1 MSAPSP
7 EQSFPHYQS
16 LSIRMAQ
23 WLTTAGEIEEIVDDI
38 DKAAM
43 HAPDVGDDEYEAL
56 CQLRHCAELALAGW
70 SKADAALPE
79 LPLARHSR

>member
-1 MSAPSP
+1 MTRYEA
-7 EQSFPHYQS
+7 
-16 LSIRMAQ
+16 LSIRMAN

-56 CQLRHCAELALAGW
+56 CQLRHCAELALTGW
-70 SKADAALPE
+70 SQADAAFAKLTVE
-79 LPLARHSR
+79 QTRARS